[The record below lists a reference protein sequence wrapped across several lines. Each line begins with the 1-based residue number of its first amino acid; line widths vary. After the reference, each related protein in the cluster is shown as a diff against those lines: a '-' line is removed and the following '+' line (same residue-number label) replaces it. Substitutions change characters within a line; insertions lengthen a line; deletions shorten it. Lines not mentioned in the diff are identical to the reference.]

1 MNVTAG
7 GGSTLGLPTLIFL
20 GLDPSVANGTNRIS
34 IIIQNI
40 GAISSFRRRGVESMK
55 ESLRLSLWAI
65 PGAIIGTLFAV
76 QISDEWF
83 QIAIG
88 IVNLATIVTIF
99 LPQSQLS
106 PEEAASPARKL
117 LVKISL
123 FFVGIYGGFIQL
135 SVGFLLMAVLY
146 RLSHMNLVRVNLH
159 KVTIALV
166 YNIPALLIFALSD
179 NIRLIPGLVLG
190 LGSAT
195 GGWWSAKFQV
205 KKGEGFIKAVL
216 AAALLVVALKF
227 FGVF

>member
-1 MNVTAG
+1 
-7 GGSTLGLPTLIFL
+7 
-20 GLDPSVANGTNRIS
+20 
-34 IIIQNI
+34 
-40 GAISSFRRRGVESMK
+40 MK
-55 ESLRLSLWAI
+55 ESLGLSLWAI

-99 LPQSQLS
+99 LPQKKLPPGVLES
-106 PEEAASPARKL
+106 PGRR
-117 LVKISL
+117 LVVNIAL
-123 FFVGIYGGFIQL
+123 FFVGMYGGFIQL

-146 RLSHMNLVRVNLH
+146 RLSHISLVRVNLH

-179 NIRLIPGLVLG
+179 NVRLIPGLVLG

-195 GGWWSAKFQV
+195 GGWWSAKVQV
-205 KKGEGFIKAVL
+205 RKGEGFIKGVL
-216 AAALLVVALKF
+216 AVALLVVALKF
-227 FGVF
+227 FGVW